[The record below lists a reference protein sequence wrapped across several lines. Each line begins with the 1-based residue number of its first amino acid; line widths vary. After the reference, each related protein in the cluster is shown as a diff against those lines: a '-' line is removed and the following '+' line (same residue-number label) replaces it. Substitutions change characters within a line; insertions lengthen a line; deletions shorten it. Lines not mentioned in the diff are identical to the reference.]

1 MVERMATLLTE
12 IVTDVHHWNS
22 TLFSFKTTR
31 DRSFRFRNGHF
42 TMIGLPSEKKPL
54 LRAYSFASANH
65 EPELEF
71 FSIKVPDGPLTA
83 KLQLLEVGDKVLV
96 GKRSNGTLVTDNML
110 PGKTLY
116 LISTG
121 TGLAPFLSIIKDP
134 EIYDNFERI
143 VLTHGVRYL
152 SELAYSDFL
161 EDKLPMD
168 EFMGNIVRD
177 KLIYYPLVTREL
189 FRNQGRITDL
199 VRSGKLFIDL
209 KLPFPTLEA
218 DRFMICGGPSM
229 LKEFRTLL
237 ESKGFAEGRNGRLGH
252 FVVERAFI
260 ES

>member
-1 MVERMATLLTE
+1 MAVLLTE
-12 IVTDVHHWNS
+12 IVTDVHHWNN

-31 DRSFRFRNGHF
+31 ERSFRFRNGHF
-42 TMIGLPSEKKPL
+42 TMIGLPSDGKPL

-65 EPELEF
+65 DPELEF

-83 KLQLLEVGDKVLV
+83 KLQLLKVGDEVLV
-96 GKRSNGTLVTDNML
+96 GKKSNGTLVTDNML

-134 EIYDNFERI
+134 EIYDQFERI
-143 VLTHGVRYL
+143 VLIHGVRFL
-152 SELAYSDFL
+152 SELAYSNYL
-161 EDKLPMD
+161 EDELPRD
-168 EFMGNIVRD
+168 EFMGDIVKD
-177 KLIYYPLVTREL
+177 KLIYYPSVTREP
-189 FRNQGRITDL
+189 FRNQGRVTDL

-209 KLPFPTLEA
+209 KLSFPTLLD

-229 LKEFRTLL
+229 LKEFCSIL
-237 ESKGFAEGRNGRLGH
+237 ESKGFVEGRNGRLGH
-252 FVVERAFI
+252 FVIERAFI